1 MRNIYLLLSLI
12 LVSCSENPLETQG
25 EASLYQTS
33 NDSTLHYYHLGWH
46 QILNQGF
53 YGPAEIS
60 YRKALSFD
68 STFLVGQSVLA
79 RLTEDL
85 QERQQFYDHIYSH
98 QNSVK
103 GDEGDLLA
111 VFLSLMEYTLIRA
124 KDPEKASL
132 FRPEMLAAAQTLL
145 CGLRQ
150 KHPNI
155 DYIESECVEFIHAI
169 HGATA
174 ALDSMSRFRSQSVVG
189 NAFLAGY
196 KAMLLAELEQ
206 FPEALALANKLSHT
220 DKGEPIPRP
229 DVILA
234 HVYAGWGKWEEAKM
248 HVDKAVNL
256 DPRNLEATRLQ
267 KRILDNLATVEKSD

>member
-1 MRNIYLLLSLI
+1 MEEDKPLSLY
-12 LVSCSENPLETQG
+12 N
-25 EASLYQTS
+25 TS
-33 NDSTLHYYHLGWH
+33 SDSTLHYYHLGWH

-60 YRKALSFD
+60 YRKALTFD

-85 QERQQFYDHIYSH
+85 QERQKFYDHISNH
-98 QNSVK
+98 QDSVE

-124 KDPEKASL
+124 KDPDKASL
-132 FRPEMLAAAQTLL
+132 YRPEMLAAAQALL

-155 DYIESECVEFIHAI
+155 DYIESECVEFIHAT
-169 HGATA
+169 HGAAA
-174 ALDSMSRFRSQSVVG
+174 ALDSMSLFRSQSVVG

-196 KAMLLAELEQ
+196 KAVLLAELEQ

-234 HVYAGWGKWEEAKM
+234 HVYAGWGKWEQAKT
-248 HVDKAVNL
+248 HVDRAVNL

-267 KRILDNLATVEKSD
+267 QRIIENLSTVGEE